1 MMPAEAFQ
9 LPEQKKG
16 DLAGAVEAL
25 CKSLLESKALELMMV
40 PRKLPHGSMVQHVLV
55 KDVKALEGLD
65 PAAPVMLVN
74 GGTLLARL
82 SRQDPGASLGAIL
95 RPCEIRAFVELVK
108 LHQGDRE
115 RVLILGLDCLGTME
129 PTQFESWAGKN
140 PEASQLFLKSMLEQG
155 NLPEGAPG
163 IRTCCQACE
172 YPTAQGAD
180 IQLLLLGAQ
189 GTGWI
194 ALASTEKGKQ
204 ALEAAGLKPAVVPE
218 GREAVVQELVS
229 KREKF
234 RDSLLEQV
242 DLELLPLEKLL
253 GELSRCINCYNCR
266 DVCPVCY
273 CKSCVMD
280 SSTMEHP
287 SYQYIRWAKRKG
299 AIKMPAETLFYHMT
313 RMAHMSTS
321 CVGCGQCSSACPMGI
336 RVAEIFRAVARRTQ
350 ASFNYVAGRSLEEPL
365 PLATFREEELE
376 PR

>member
-9 LPEQKKG
+9 LPEQG
-16 DLAGAVEAL
+16 EGGLAGAVKAL
-25 CKSLLESKALELMMV
+25 CKSLLETKAVELMMV
-40 PRKLPHGSMVQHVLV
+40 PRKLPYGTMVQHVLV
-55 KDVKALEGLD
+55 KDVEALEGLD
-65 PAAPVMLVN
+65 PAAPVMPVN
-74 GGTLLARL
+74 GGTLLAKL
-82 SRQDPGASLGAIL
+82 SRQDPGVSLAALL

-115 RVLILGLDCLGTME
+115 RVLILGSDCLGTME
-129 PTQFESWAGKN
+129 PTQYQSWAQN
-140 PEASQLFLKSMLEQG
+140 TPDSSRIFLESMLGQG
-155 NLPEGAPG
+155 DLPEGAPG

-180 IQLLLLGAQ
+180 IQLLVVGTQ
-189 GTGWI
+189 GRGWI
-194 ALASTEKGKQ
+194 AMASTERGKK
-204 ALEAAGLKPAVVPE
+204 ALESAGLKPTDVPA
-218 GREAVVQELVS
+218 GREAAVQELVS
-229 KREKF
+229 RRERF
-234 RDSLLEQV
+234 RDSLLGEV
-242 DLELLPLEKLL
+242 ESELLPLEKLL

-287 SYQYIRWAKRKG
+287 SYQYVRWARRKG
-299 AIKMPAETLFYHMT
+299 ALKMPAETLFYHVT

-321 CVGCGQCSSACPMGI
+321 CVGCGQCTSACPMGI

-350 ASFNYVAGRSLEEPL
+350 SAFDYVAGRSLEEPL